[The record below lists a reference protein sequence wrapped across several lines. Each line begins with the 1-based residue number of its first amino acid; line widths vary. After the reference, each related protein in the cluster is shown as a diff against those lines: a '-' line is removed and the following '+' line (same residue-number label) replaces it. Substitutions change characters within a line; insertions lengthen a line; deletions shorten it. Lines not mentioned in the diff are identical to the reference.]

1 MTETSII
8 IPNYNGAKYIE
19 NCIRTLMEQSYRDF
33 EIIVVDNCS
42 ADGSADTV
50 ERVFP
55 DVRLIRLD
63 QNYGFSRAVN
73 EGLKVSGAPFA
84 LLLNSDIE
92 TDPGFVAAL
101 VSTIKSDDMIFSVA
115 SKMIQMKDRSRLD
128 GAGDLYSAMGW
139 AYARGKGRSS
149 S

>member
-19 NCIRTLMEQSYRDF
+19 NCIRTLMEQSYKDF

-84 LLLNSDIE
+84 LLLNSICS
-92 TDPGFVAAL
+92 
-101 VSTIKSDDMIFSVA
+101 STIKP
-115 SKMIQMKDRSRLD
+115 L
-128 GAGDLYSAMGW
+128 
-139 AYARGKGRSS
+139 
-149 S
+149 